1 MNELS
6 STNGVEQLK
15 VADVVIEIVRI
26 RAQNSKEDVCVFCS
40 FGISEADIPDM
51 KGLSKRCTVCRRDK
65 DLKDFGDSTEHMEI
79 TLIPDMMD
87 WLEDYLRQ
95 EIEVSRHVVKK
106 YQERQKNGEFCDCYS
121 YIDSVKTSNRILEL
135 MTFSKM
141 YKISSYEL
149 TYLPSDILSRV
160 QQQLQEQQEQAL
172 VFRPDIDDIDEL
184 HSMLSASLIISIF
197 DNMFLGNEK
206 LKKISYI
213 LETVRRQ
220 VQDFGND
227 ICKDCMD
234 KQKIKQCC
242 TIRTAKAYQN
252 QAHIILPKK
261 WVGEYVLAIDIDTD
275 PSLDPQVVDALYEGS
290 PGSVKISD
298 FVGEFAETVNA
309 PNSFIISSL
318 VFLEFF
324 FPVSGSI
331 YLDLLSL

>member
-1 MNELS
+1 MSDNVS
-6 STNGVEQLK
+6 HFGVEQLN
-15 VADVVIEIVRI
+15 VADAVIEIVRI

-51 KGLSKRCTVCRRDK
+51 KDLSKRFTVCRLDK
-65 DLKDFGDSTEHMEI
+65 DLEDFEWIKYGDSTEHMEI

-135 MTFSKM
+135 MIFSKM
-141 YKISSYEL
+141 HKISSYEL
-149 TYLPSDILSRV
+149 TYLPSDISRV
-160 QQQLQEQQEQAL
+160 QQQLQEQQDQEQAL

-213 LETVRRQ
+213 LE
-220 VQDFGND
+220 
-227 ICKDCMD
+227 
-234 KQKIKQCC
+234 
-242 TIRTAKAYQN
+242 A
-252 QAHIILPKK
+252 
-261 WVGEYVLAIDIDTD
+261 
-275 PSLDPQVVDALYEGS
+275 GS
-290 PGSVKISD
+290 RFRK
-298 FVGEFAETVNA
+298 
-309 PNSFIISSL
+309 
-318 VFLEFF
+318 
-324 FPVSGSI
+324 
-331 YLDLLSL
+331 